1 MLPKSFWFLKAYF
14 LQWDSAWKMNMSG
27 TSGAFFTSDHHPKP
41 NKCWYGWIPTQGHCF
56 QEAFCCFTWS
66 YRLPS
71 PCSYNVFL
79 LQNLSPVS
87 CSISTL
93 CYQIIS
99 NFKEIQVSHSSPT
112 QVRWKMFNRFAEFM
126 DICQTGS
133 TVLSEGEGF
142 QLGISRNIGGF
153 PKSSQLW
160 NVRRH
165 SNHSRSS
172 GEES

>member
-1 MLPKSFWFLKAYF
+1 MGIFHSRPSSKTQQVLVWLNPNSRPL
-14 LQWDSAWKMNMSG
+14 LSG
-27 TSGAFFTSDHHPKP
+27 SLL
-41 NKCWYGWIPTQGHCF
+41 
-56 QEAFCCFTWS
+56 CCFTWS

-112 QVRWKMFNRFAEFM
+112 QVTWKMFNRFAEFM

-133 TVLSEGEGF
+133 TALSEGEGF
-142 QLGISRNIGGF
+142 QLGISRNIRWFSKEF
-153 PKSSQLW
+153 PPL
-160 NVRRH
+160 
-165 SNHSRSS
+165 
-172 GEES
+172 EC